1 MVRFLTNNKL
11 TTNKMTKF
19 DCTGKVQKM
28 RHYKTDDE
36 IIKIIGISKPTL
48 YSRLKDHKWKT
59 SEVFLIEK
67 YVL

>member
-1 MVRFLTNNKL
+1 
-11 TTNKMTKF
+11 MTKF